1 MSDGASLYSLV
12 CVERALRA
20 GPSVPNF
27 HAWSGA
33 MSCHDSLN
41 LRKEVA
47 LPINYEDTLS
57 SCRDKLG
64 SMRLVSYMTL
74 WHVELGHI
82 QFL

>member
-1 MSDGASLYSLV
+1 MERVCVRV
-12 CVERALRA
+12 CVERVLRA
-20 GPSVPNF
+20 GGEF
-27 HAWSGA
+27 YAWSGA

-41 LRKEVA
+41 LRKEVT
-47 LPINYEDTLS
+47 LPINYEGTLS

-74 WHVELGHI
+74 WHVELRHI